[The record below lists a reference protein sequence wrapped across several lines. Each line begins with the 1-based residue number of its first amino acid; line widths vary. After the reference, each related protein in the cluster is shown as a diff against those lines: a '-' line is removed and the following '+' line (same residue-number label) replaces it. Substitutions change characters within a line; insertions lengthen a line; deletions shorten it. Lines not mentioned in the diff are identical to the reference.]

1 MTNED
6 IWEEKRK
13 LEMDEGEYL
22 LELLSYDIYNAKRAI
37 QSDAKDEAYAAL
49 SLAEER
55 IRMYYTRKIKKEV
68 K

>member
-37 QSDAKDEAYAAL
+37 QSDEKDEAYAAL

-55 IRMYYTRKIKKEV
+55 IRMYYTRKIKKE
-68 K
+68 KR

>member
-1 MTNED
+1 MTNKD

-55 IRMYYTRKIKKEV
+55 IRIYYTRKIKKEV

>member
-1 MTNED
+1 MTNEE

>member
-55 IRMYYTRKIKKEV
+55 IRIYYTRKIKKEV

>member
-37 QSDAKDEAYAAL
+37 QSDEKDEAYAPL

-55 IRMYYTRKIKKEV
+55 IRMYYTRKIKKE
-68 K
+68 KR